1 MIERR
6 PPRKPRPVPI
16 TDAVRDLIR
25 KTTADRP
32 ADASARPAPP
42 AAPVPPP
49 ERSFTDDGVEWI
61 ARIAGEAVVGTGAMT
76 TGAIVAVHFH
86 RADDPERPVRHALL
100 PRGRFEGLGEDELI
114 ALFRS
119 ARTL

>member
-1 MIERR
+1 
-6 PPRKPRPVPI
+6 
-16 TDAVRDLIR
+16 R

-61 ARIAGEAVVGTGAMT
+61 ARIAGEAVVGKGAMT
-76 TGAIVAVHFH
+76 TTGAIAAVHFH
-86 RADDPERPVRHALL
+86 RADDPERPLRYALL
-100 PRGRFEGLGEDELI
+100 PRGHFERLGEDELI

>member
-1 MIERR
+1 MIEYR

-25 KTTADRP
+25 KTTVERP
-32 ADASARPAPP
+32 ADAEARPEPP
-42 AAPVPPP
+42 AAPAPPP
-49 ERSFTDDGVEWI
+49 ERSFTADGVEWI
-61 ARIAGEAVVGTGAMT
+61 ARIAGEAVVGKGAMT

-86 RADDPERPVRHALL
+86 RADDPERPLRQTLL
-100 PRGRFEGLGEDELI
+100 PRGHFEGLGEDELI

-119 ARTL
+119 ARPL